1 MDAIAL
7 LEADHRKVEKLLN
20 QLDETT
26 ERAVKT
32 REDLFSSLRNEL
44 VAHEMVEE
52 EIFYPALKEHP
63 RARDIVLEGYE
74 EHHVVNKIMAE
85 LAEVSFDDETWSA
98 KFSVMKE
105 NLEHHIEEEE
115 GDMFKKARQV
125 LDKVELATL
134 GAAMS
139 DRRRRQA
146 VACRDV
152 LAHPAAAFLG
162 GGSRSPMRRRSRH
175 GSARRRAG
183 TLPRH
188 QRSNP

>member
-20 QLDETT
+20 KLDETT

-32 REDLFSSLRNEL
+32 REDLFSTLRSEL

-74 EHHVVNKIMAE
+74 EHHVVDEILAE
-85 LAEVSFDDETWSA
+85 LAAVSFDDETWSA

-125 LDKVELATL
+125 LDKGELATL
-134 GAAMS
+134 GEAMS
-139 DRRRRQA
+139 ERKRE
-146 VACRDV
+146 
-152 LAHPAAAFLG
+152 
-162 GGSRSPMRRRSRH
+162 
-175 GSARRRAG
+175 AG
-183 TLPRH
+183 R
-188 QRSNP
+188 